1 MGKNGTFYVKF
12 YIQINSTFLCSF
24 HGYISSS
31 IAAKLRTSLTQLGD
45 STSELTKMSIE
56 SELTIREHCDSVRR
70 QVDIAREL
78 AIESIHKESNALM
91 TEIDAYEREC
101 CSGWQA
107 VEESTKE
114 AVVEDVS
121 KRARAFLAKQQSL
134 LQSLS
139 ASDVI

>member
-1 MGKNGTFYVKF
+1 M
-12 YIQINSTFLCSF
+12 
-24 HGYISSS
+24 
-31 IAAKLRTSLTQLGD
+31 RTSLTQLGD

>member
-1 MGKNGTFYVKF
+1 
-12 YIQINSTFLCSF
+12 
-24 HGYISSS
+24 
-31 IAAKLRTSLTQLGD
+31 
-45 STSELTKMSIE
+45 MSIE

-107 VEESTKE
+107 VEEATKE
-114 AVVEDVS
+114 AIVEDVC
-121 KRARAFLAKQQSL
+121 KRARAFLAEKQAY

-139 ASDVI
+139 VSDVI